1 MRAPRGAGYR
11 LARESDRDGP
21 THSLRGPS
29 VSINPLSMVLLLS
42 AALGALAVVQ
52 ATAGNRVLGKTEC
65 ATDEDCYLNGRCVA
79 GSCDCDAGWIGSHC
93 GQFDFVPT
101 PPTPLG
107 GKAYPPASDSST
119 WGTSVIKGK
128 DGKFH
133 MYTSGIL
140 GKCGLAVWAPNCAL
154 THATSST
161 LDGVYEAQDVI
172 MRGSNPQ
179 ITEFNGELRLWH
191 TLDGGPTGPS
201 PVGHSRGRYCATC
214 TNGSTPYTCR
224 NESAVAATE
233 EATAA
238 VSPPPVSAHLI
249 VAADPAGPWRNVN
262 ISCRGY
268 DSEGGRQCPTISN
281 PTAFYFPNGTTL
293 LQ

>member
-1 MRAPRGAGYR
+1 MSTTRAMP
-11 LARESDRDGP
+11 
-21 THSLRGPS
+21 
-29 VSINPLSMVLLLS
+29 LLLIGFLG
-42 AALGALAVVQ
+42 AALASFGSTQ
-52 ATAGNRVLGKTEC
+52 C
-65 ATDEDCYLNGRCVA
+65 ASDAECYLNGRCAA
-79 GSCDCDAGWIGSHC
+79 GRCDCFAGWTGPHC

-107 GKAYPPASDSST
+107 GKAYPPEADSST
-119 WGTSVIKGK
+119 WGSSVIKGR
-128 DGKFH
+128 DGMFH

-154 THATSST
+154 THATSSR
-161 LDGVYEAQDVI
+161 LDGVYEARDVI

-191 TLDGGPTGPS
+191 SLDGGPTGPS
-201 PVGHSRGRYCATC
+201 PAGYSRGHYCATC

-224 NESAVAATE
+224 NESAAHAESESEVTRAAE
-233 EATAA
+233 
-238 VSPPPVSAHLI
+238 SPPVSAHLI
-249 VAADPAGPWRNVN
+249 VSADPAGPWRNLN

-268 DSEGGRQCPTISN
+268 GANGGSQCPTISN

>member
-1 MRAPRGAGYR
+1 MSLTIVVVVAVFSG
-11 LARESDRDGP
+11 LDRVPDRFS
-21 THSLRGPS
+21 T
-29 VSINPLSMVLLLS
+29 
-42 AALGALAVVQ
+42 
-52 ATAGNRVLGKTEC
+52 
-65 ATDEDCYLNGRCVA
+65 TDCGTDADCYLNGRCV
-79 GSCDCDAGWIGSHC
+79 GGRCQCYTGWTGLHC

-107 GKAYPPASDSST
+107 GKAYPPEADSST
-119 WGTSVIKGK
+119 WGTSVIKGR
-128 DGKFH
+128 DGLFH
-133 MYTSGIL
+133 MFTSGIL

-154 THATSST
+154 THATSSR
-161 LDGVYEAQDVI
+161 LDGVYEPHDII

-191 TLDGGPTGPS
+191 TLDGGPTGPT
-201 PVGHSRGRYCATC
+201 PGAPGKGRYCASC

-224 NESAVAATE
+224 NESDLDWVAPIR
-233 EATAA
+233 
-238 VSPPPVSAHLI
+238 SPPVSAHLI
-249 VAADPAGPWRNVN
+249 VADDPAGPWRNLN

-268 DSEGGRQCPTISN
+268 NPEGGSECPTISN